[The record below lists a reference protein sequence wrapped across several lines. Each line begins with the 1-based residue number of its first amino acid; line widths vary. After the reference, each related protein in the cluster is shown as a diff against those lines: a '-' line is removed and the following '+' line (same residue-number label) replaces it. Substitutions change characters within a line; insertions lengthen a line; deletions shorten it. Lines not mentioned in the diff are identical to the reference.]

1 MAVTPNYSWPVPVNT
16 DYVKDGAEA
25 IKDLGDAIDSTVFG
39 LPSGGLTL
47 INTTTFTTSASVVVS
62 DVFTSNYNNY
72 LVVGNYTFSTG
83 GTFIFARVSASG
95 TPLTADYATVSQRI
109 KSDGGTTTL
118 QTSTIGM
125 QMGSG
130 SNYSNAGSFTLNV
143 NNPFASER
151 TFFTGLQSVRENDD
165 LNYGFNFSGQTTNT
179 TSYDGFALAPAAGTT
194 SGTIRIYG
202 LRD

>member
-1 MAVTPNYSWPVPVNT
+1 MAKKAYVYNGNAWEDLASSVSDLSSYATTVDLD
-16 DYVKDGAEA
+16 DYQLKSVA
-25 IKDLGDAIDSTVFG
+25 
-39 LPSGGLTL
+39 GLTL
-47 INTTTFTTSASVVVS
+47 INTTTFTTSANVVVS
-62 DVFTSNYNNY
+62 NVFTSNYNNY
-72 LVVGNYTFSTG
+72 LVVGNYTISSA

-95 TPLTADYATVSQRI
+95 TPLTANYATVSQRI
-109 KSDGGTTTL
+109 RSDAGATIL
-118 QTSTIGM
+118 QTSTTGM

-130 SNYSNAGSFTLNV
+130 SNYSTAGSFTLNV
-143 NNPFASER
+143 NNPFASAR
-151 TFFTGLQSVRENDD
+151 TFFTGLQSVREEDT